1 MYTHHLNPFY
11 PIWLA
16 KMADEGEAGL
26 CLWWGSLQPQI
37 TKKENTKTM
46 GMEKSINTS
55 SSWRQG
61 IKTLVLLIRT
71 VFSYLFGGFHQ

>member
-37 TKKENTKTM
+37 TKKRKHEDNGNGKIY
-46 GMEKSINTS
+46 KHF
-55 SSWRQG
+55 
-61 IKTLVLLIRT
+61 K
-71 VFSYLFGGFHQ
+71 